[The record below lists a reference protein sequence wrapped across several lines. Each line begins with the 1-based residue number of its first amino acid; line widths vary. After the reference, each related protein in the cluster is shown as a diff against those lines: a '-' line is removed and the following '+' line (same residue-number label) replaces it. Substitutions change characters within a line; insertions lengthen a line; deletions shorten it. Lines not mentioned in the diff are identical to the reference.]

1 MPCYDPETHDRPI
14 RLEKKIHYLT
24 ELLCTLCST
33 IQSNNPDYLPRLP
46 EINRWWIRH
55 REFDQIGEALEAK
68 FNELGRDAL
77 TPEELSHYYARKHGN
92 AENP

>member
-24 ELLCTLCST
+24 ELLCTLCTT
-33 IQSNNPDYLPRLP
+33 IQSNNPDY
-46 EINRWWIRH
+46 
-55 REFDQIGEALEAK
+55 QIGEALEAK
-68 FNELGRDAL
+68 FNEFGRDGL